1 MAAQRVTGH
10 DARMGS
16 IPMRILLFTFAT
28 LLPMS
33 ASDPH
38 LHPLGQSIAP
48 GEIEFTLRGA
58 AERGAPFG
66 VYFVYRPYRDGDVIK
81 RRRLNLPFG
90 PWAGYSQGDGLI
102 STQREESDTVRREFT
117 ASNSDAS
124 FTVPLRSPT
133 EGREDY
139 QLAEVRLVSGPA
151 GTIEFTRWFEQA
163 PKLDEGFGF
172 VCTADSLR
180 GKLRATGLNAAPL
193 RGSLPLWPTLRKV
206 DLTLAPVRVPTVQ
219 VWESRAKHHWDGW
232 RQTSPQQ
239 WPGGQ
244 SIVLRHIGGPTVWRE
259 NEYHVFPRGDAPP
272 IERPRPP
279 EGALLGAAL
288 EVFWPEG
295 DGLEF
300 PEVIFGNAVDVLAVP
315 MAAIPARFR
324 ELLAQSVVL
333 RPGAEAR
340 SLTREEWE
348 EMGSVALTDKLP
360 SEVEL
365 VPGAGDKTVLKVN
378 RGRLAEPWLCVFGAN
393 YDDDRRVILTSM
405 VLNPTGWP
413 GPLPE

>member
-1 MAAQRVTGH
+1 
-10 DARMGS
+10 
-16 IPMRILLFTFAT
+16 MRFLLFTFAT

-33 ASDPH
+33 ASDPD
-38 LHPLGQSIAP
+38 LHPLGKAIAP

-58 AERGAPFG
+58 AQRGAPFG
-66 VYFVYRPYRDGDVIK
+66 VYFVYRPYREWDVIK

-90 PWAGYSQGDGLI
+90 PWAGYSKGDGLI

-117 ASNSDAS
+117 ASGNEAS
-124 FTVPLRSPT
+124 FTVPLHSPT
-133 EGREDY
+133 EGRENY

-151 GTIEFTRWFEQA
+151 GTLEFKRWFEKTPA
-163 PKLDEGFGF
+163 LDRGFGLA
-172 VCTADSLR
+172 CTADSLN
-180 GKLRATGLNAAPL
+180 GKLRETGLNASPL
-193 RGSLPLWPTLRKV
+193 RGGLPLWPSLRKV
-206 DLTLAPVRVPTVQ
+206 DLELAPVQVPTVQ

-232 RQTSPQQ
+232 RQKSPEQ

-259 NEYHVFPRGDAPP
+259 NEYHVFPRGDAPAV
-272 IERPRPP
+272 ERPQPP
-279 EGALLGAAL
+279 EGVLVGAGL

-295 DGLEF
+295 DTLEF
-300 PEVIFGNAVDVLAVP
+300 PEVIFGRPVDVLAVP
-315 MAAIPARFR
+315 LAAVPARFR

-340 SLTREEWE
+340 SLTRDEWE
-348 EMGSVALTDKLP
+348 EMGNVASTDKLP
-360 SEVEL
+360 SKVEL
-365 VPGAGDKTVLKVN
+365 VPGAGDKTVLKVS

-405 VLNPTGWP
+405 VLNPTRWQ